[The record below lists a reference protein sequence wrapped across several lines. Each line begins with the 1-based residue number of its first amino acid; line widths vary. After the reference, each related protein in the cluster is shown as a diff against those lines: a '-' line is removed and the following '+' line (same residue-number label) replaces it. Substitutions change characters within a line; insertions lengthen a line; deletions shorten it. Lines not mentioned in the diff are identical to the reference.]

1 MGGRFRP
8 EYALVSGFGKFR
20 VKDKRERRGRN
31 PDTGEDLILAPRK
44 VVTFRCSGRL
54 RDRMNGG

>member
-1 MGGRFRP
+1 
-8 EYALVSGFGKFR
+8 
-20 VKDKRERRGRN
+20 VKDKKERMGRN

-44 VVTFRCSGRL
+44 VVTFTCSGRL